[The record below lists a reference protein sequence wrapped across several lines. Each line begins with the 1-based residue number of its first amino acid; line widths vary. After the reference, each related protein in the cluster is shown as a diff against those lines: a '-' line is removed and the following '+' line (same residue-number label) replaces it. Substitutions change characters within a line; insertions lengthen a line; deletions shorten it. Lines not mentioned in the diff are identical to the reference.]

1 VYFNL
6 KQAGYSIDKVI
17 TVGTSDALV
26 LRAAD
31 RYLARLFQD
40 PSVAVE
46 YEPIHVP
53 AQDLRDGNRH
63 VKPYVAMLGLA
74 LEQAQREAECV
85 HVAVTAGRSGMGAL
99 AALATNLYGADFL
112 WHLWVR
118 PDIEENGRVD
128 KLRTLTDPKKMIRNV
143 LLNPTV
149 EVDAS
154 ELVQLPF
161 VDLRPLHPVLWEY
174 VRTGALPQEAA
185 PLATLFAHTGVKRLA
200 DVFPAGL
207 TFADADAIVALKTE
221 YVQATPDR
229 RLAIMVELGEI
240 LHRAGVTTA
249 TEKEQLLSLVN
260 GAAAPKAL
268 FELAEKSKDRLGFW
282 DWLKQHKDSLE
293 AFASVSEVIFKV
305 ADLFFKDRGY
315 IS

>member
-1 VYFNL
+1 
-6 KQAGYSIDKVI
+6 
-17 TVGTSDALV
+17 
-26 LRAAD
+26 
-31 RYLARLFQD
+31 
-40 PSVAVE
+40 
-46 YEPIHVP
+46 
-53 AQDLRDGNRH
+53 
-63 VKPYVAMLGLA
+63 
-74 LEQAQREAECV
+74 
-85 HVAVTAGRSGMGAL
+85 
-99 AALATNLYGADFL
+99 
-112 WHLWVR
+112 
-118 PDIEENGRVD
+118 
-128 KLRTLTDPKKMIRNV
+128 
-143 LLNPTV
+143 
-149 EVDAS
+149 
-154 ELVQLPF
+154 
-161 VDLRPLHPVLWEY
+161 
-174 VRTGALPQEAA
+174 
-185 PLATLFAHTGVKRLA
+185 VKRLA